1 MVRHKL
7 FDAEYKFMSII
18 WDNEPIN
25 STELSRISSKLLGW
39 KKPTT
44 YTMIRKLAEKE
55 LIVNE
60 NATVTAIVKREQVQK
75 YESEQIIEKNFDG
88 SLPTFLSAFLDNK
101 KITKKEASELKRI
114 IEEATK

>member
-1 MVRHKL
+1 MEKQKL
-7 FDAEYKFMSII
+7 HDAEYKFMCII

-44 YTMIRKLAEKE
+44 FTMLRKLSEKE
-55 LIVNE
+55 FIINE

-75 YESEQIIEKNFDG
+75 FESEQIIEKNFDG
-88 SLPTFLSAFLDNK
+88 SLPTFLATFLDNK
-101 KITKKEASELKRI
+101 KITEKEASELKRI